1 MFYYIPN
8 LNYFTLLTLET
19 SDRLFKVNDILYNHL
34 NYFTLLTLETSNR
47 LFKVNDIL
55 YNQS

>member
-1 MFYYIPN
+1 MTYYIIN
-8 LNYFTLLTLET
+8 
-19 SDRLFKVNDILYNHL
+19 L

-55 YNQS
+55 YNQSFNYTNHTEKLTYIR